1 LRVSLRLNLLI
12 GCTACGKSAVG
23 LELARRLGAEILS
36 VDSMKIY
43 RRMDVGTA
51 KPTIEERARIPH
63 HLIDIIEPGESYS
76 LGRFVEDADRVIR
89 DTAASGRPL
98 VAEGG
103 TMMFVRGLVS
113 GVFDGPPA
121 DPDYRQTLRDRA
133 AREGTAALHVELAR
147 VDPAAAAR
155 IHPND
160 LRRIERAM
168 EVYRA
173 HGRPISELQ
182 TQWSGTTSPYDC
194 RLAALRMPKED
205 LNRRINA
212 RVRQMIA
219 NGLIDEVR
227 NLLSEPTGMGEQAAQ
242 AVGYAE
248 IIHHL
253 RGELSLDDAVE
264 QIKINTRRLAKGQ
277 RTWMRRMP
285 GIRWVDVA
293 DGEPVEHIADRISQA
308 WESSE

>member
-1 LRVSLRLNLLI
+1 MPIRLNLLI

-51 KPTIEERARIPH
+51 KPTVEERARVRH
-63 HLIDIIEPGESYS
+63 HLIDIIEPSESYS

-89 DTAASGRPL
+89 DTAARNQPL

-133 AREGTAALHVELAR
+133 AREGTAALHAELAA

-182 TQWSGTTSPYDC
+182 TQWSGTTGPYDC

-219 NGLIDEVR
+219 TGLVR
-227 NLLSEPTGMGEQAAQ
+227 RGPRSARRTGRHGVSRPPRPSDTPRSSATCAANSPSTTPSSRSRSTP
-242 AVGYAE
+242 AAWPRASV
-248 IIHHL
+248 
-253 RGELSLDDAVE
+253 
-264 QIKINTRRLAKGQ
+264 
-277 RTWMRRMP
+277 P
-285 GIRWVDVA
+285 GCA
-293 DGEPVEHIADRISQA
+293 ACPASAG
-308 WESSE
+308 